1 MAIGGSGFAGW
12 HPFDFSSRL
21 RADRFYGQVLRSID
35 MKADGGDG
43 RGDLRAESFERPV
56 FSGDRGGNLARC
68 RSSAVAEMGV
78 WRRQDSGGMAKAAV
92 GWPPAE
98 AGDWGAE
105 RAHLA
110 EAAKGGGAGGLQ
122 RIEKASAN

>member
-1 MAIGGSGFAGW
+1 M
-12 HPFDFSSRL
+12 
-21 RADRFYGQVLRSID
+21 
-35 MKADGGDG
+35 
-43 RGDLRAESFERPV
+43 
-56 FSGDRGGNLARC
+56 FSGVFGENVARC
-68 RSSAVAEMGV
+68 RSWAVAEMGV

-110 EAAKGGGAGGLQ
+110 RAVQARQIRVAGPLRGSPA
-122 RIEKASAN
+122 RRTSAC